1 MKLRLYK
8 TPQIDPIHPNL
19 IRLLFEGKVPGK
31 RIPGESDYYMYV
43 WINNVGYLH
52 GFQAVLGN
60 RITFAYHVPSKRSF
74 GILARDII
82 NRGVTQKESPEDR
95 EKIISA
101 MNCMSN
107 SSFPILLDYIKK
119 LANGE
124 NISEVKL
131 SSDEKKTFSQIRR
144 NR

>member
-1 MKLRLYK
+1 MNLRLYK
-8 TPQIDPIHPNL
+8 TPHIDPLYPSL

-31 RIPGESDYYMYV
+31 RSSEESDYYMYV
-43 WINNVGYLH
+43 WINNVGYLR

-60 RITFAYHVPSKRSF
+60 RITFAYHVPSRRSF

-101 MNCMSN
+101 MDCMSN
-107 SSFPILLDYIKK
+107 SSFPILLGYIKK
-119 LANGE
+119 LAKGE
-124 NISEVKL
+124 DIVEVKL
-131 SSDEKKTFSQIRR
+131 SFEEMNTFSDICKKG
-144 NR
+144 

>member
-8 TPQIDPIHPNL
+8 TPHIDPIHPSL

-31 RIPGESDYYMYV
+31 RSPEESDYYMYV
-43 WINNVGYLH
+43 WINNVGYLR
-52 GFQAVLGN
+52 GFQAVFGN

-82 NRGVTQKESPEDR
+82 NRGVTRKESPEDR
-95 EKIISA
+95 KKIISA

-107 SSFPILLDYIKK
+107 NSFPILLGYIKK
-119 LANGE
+119 LVNGE
-124 NISEVKL
+124 NMSEVKL
-131 SSDEKKTFSQIRR
+131 SFEEMNTFSDICKGK
-144 NR
+144 